1 MARAEKKV
9 WRTWDA
15 AESGRT
21 GLPLMSATVKLAPE
35 NLFSQ
40 LAQFQSD
47 SARLKFLARHRTLLR
62 VEVVERLAQL
72 VVERVR
78 VDTRQAV
85 HLAEA
90 AVLIG
95 RRLRRKETLALGLR
109 AKANALYACGNNA
122 AAVKYHERA
131 VELYDALKIEK
142 EVARTL
148 SSAIQPLILLGEY
161 DKAFKTAGRAREIF
175 ARLNDPQRLAR
186 LENNFGNIFH
196 RQDRFDEA
204 IAHYE
209 RAYADLLPYKDAEG
223 IAVVLSNMAMCLIS
237 LNDFPRAL
245 DCYQKAREACERY
258 GMPLLRDQADYNV
271 AYLYYFRG
279 EYSRA
284 IEMLFATR
292 RACEVS
298 GDAYHLALCH
308 LDLSEIYLELNLS
321 EEAQEMAHEGFLR
334 FEKLGMGY
342 EAAKAL
348 ANEAIAY
355 GQQGKTGHALERF
368 TKAREMFAREK
379 NLVWPWL
386 LDLYQGLLLFHA
398 GRYFEARSLCAAAA
412 VYFDQTL
419 LSGKAVLAHLLLA
432 RIAFH
437 IGEMA
442 VAESETEAAVARL
455 ERLQAP
461 VLAYQAYFLRGQLA
475 QGRGD
480 RPASLAAYGEARKAL
495 ETLRS
500 RLHSEELKISFV
512 KNRLQVYEA
521 LVDLHLSGETGEA
534 AAAEAF
540 SCIEAAKSRSM
551 TEMIFQS
558 GQSLPLGNAGQ
569 SKLVRRIRDLR
580 EQLNWYYHRIE
591 LEQLRPEESSSKRLQ
606 QLQEKAVSH
615 ESELLRT
622 LRELSANERENATLE
637 APADF
642 SLARLQSTLP
652 VNTTLVEYY
661 STGDRIIAAVVT
673 RDTIKISAVSVVSRA
688 LHVLHLLRFQLS
700 KFRMGTAYIH
710 HFEQP
715 LLSATQGH
723 LEALYAEL
731 IAPIREH
738 LTTKH
743 LIFVPHGALHFLP
756 FHALRDGDEY
766 LCDRHTISYAPSAT
780 VFALCQEKTGGDIR
794 NSLVMGIPDE
804 RAPHILN
811 EVQSVATLLPHAEL
825 FLGSQASSQILR
837 ERGSS
842 SNLLHIATHGTYRQD
857 NPMFSGI
864 RLGDGYLNLYDLYQ
878 IRLPAKLVTLSGCA
892 TGMNFVSAGDEL
904 LGLQR
909 GLFCAG
915 ATSLLLSLWDVHD
928 ESTSP
933 LMQEF
938 YKHYFQTGDMAGAL
952 QSAMRQLRQQHA
964 HPYFWAPFVLV
975 GKLGEEKE
983 VC

>member
-1 MARAEKKV
+1 
-9 WRTWDA
+9 
-15 AESGRT
+15 
-21 GLPLMSATVKLAPE
+21 
-35 NLFSQ
+35 
-40 LAQFQSD
+40 
-47 SARLKFLARHRTLLR
+47 
-62 VEVVERLAQL
+62 
-72 VVERVR
+72 
-78 VDTRQAV
+78 
-85 HLAEA
+85 
-90 AVLIG
+90 
-95 RRLRRKETLALGLR
+95 
-109 AKANALYACGNNA
+109 
-122 AAVKYHERA
+122 
-131 VELYDALKIEK
+131 
-142 EVARTL
+142 
-148 SSAIQPLILLGEY
+148 
-161 DKAFKTAGRAREIF
+161 
-175 ARLNDPQRLAR
+175 
-186 LENNFGNIFH
+186 
-196 RQDRFDEA
+196 
-204 IAHYE
+204 
-209 RAYADLLPYKDAEG
+209 
-223 IAVVLSNMAMCLIS
+223 
-237 LNDFPRAL
+237 
-245 DCYQKAREACERY
+245 
-258 GMPLLRDQADYNV
+258 
-271 AYLYYFRG
+271 
-279 EYSRA
+279 
-284 IEMLFATR
+284 
-292 RACEVS
+292 
-298 GDAYHLALCH
+298 
-308 LDLSEIYLELNLS
+308 
-321 EEAQEMAHEGFLR
+321 
-334 FEKLGMGY
+334 
-342 EAAKAL
+342 
-348 ANEAIAY
+348 
-355 GQQGKTGHALERF
+355 
-368 TKAREMFAREK
+368 
-379 NLVWPWL
+379 
-386 LDLYQGLLLFHA
+386 
-398 GRYFEARSLCAAAA
+398 
-412 VYFDQTL
+412 
-419 LSGKAVLAHLLLA
+419 
-432 RIAFH
+432 
-437 IGEMA
+437 
-442 VAESETEAAVARL
+442 
-455 ERLQAP
+455 
-461 VLAYQAYFLRGQLA
+461 
-475 QGRGD
+475 
-480 RPASLAAYGEARKAL
+480 
-495 ETLRS
+495 
-500 RLHSEELKISFV
+500 
-512 KNRLQVYEA
+512 
-521 LVDLHLSGETGEA
+521 
-534 AAAEAF
+534 
-540 SCIEAAKSRSM
+540 
-551 TEMIFQS
+551 MIFQS

-811 EVQSVATLLPHAEL
+811 VVQSVATLLPHAEL

>member
-1 MARAEKKV
+1 MPPMAKKV
-9 WRTWDA
+9 
-15 AESGRT
+15 
-21 GLPLMSATVKLAPE
+21 PPE
-35 NLFSQ
+35 ELISQ
-40 LAQFQSD
+40 LAQLESEP
-47 SARLKFLARHRTLLR
+47 ARRKFLTRHPALLR
-62 VEVVERLAQL
+62 GEVVDRLARL

-78 VDTRQAV
+78 VDTREAV

-95 RRLRRKETLALGLR
+95 RRLRRKESLALGLR
-109 AKANALYACGNNA
+109 AKANALYACGNSA
-122 AAVKYHERA
+122 AAVEHHEKA

-142 EVARTL
+142 EAARTL
-148 SSAIQPLILLGEY
+148 SSSIQPLILLGEY
-161 DKAFKTAGRAREIF
+161 DKAFKAADRAKEIF
-175 ARLNDPQRLAR
+175 TRLNDPWRLAR
-186 LENNFGNIFH
+186 LEINFGNILH
-196 RQDRFDEA
+196 RQDRFNEA

-209 RAYADLLPYKDAEG
+209 NAYGGLLPYKDAEG

-237 LNDFPRAL
+237 LNDFPRSL

-258 GMPLLRDQADYNV
+258 GMPLLRDQADYNI

-298 GDAYHLALCH
+298 GDTYHLALCY

-321 EEAQEMAHEGFLR
+321 EEAREMAQEGFLR

-342 EAAKAL
+342 ESAKSL

-355 GQQGKTGHALERF
+355 GQQGKTLQALERF
-368 TKAREMFAREK
+368 SKAREMFAREK

-386 LDLYQGLLLFHA
+386 LDLYQGLLLFHE
-398 GRYFEARSLCAAAA
+398 GRYFEARRLCAGAAGF
-412 VYFDQTL
+412 FDQTL

-432 RIAFH
+432 RIAFQV
-437 IGEMA
+437 GETA
-442 VAESETEAAVARL
+442 VAESETEVAVARI

-461 VLAYQAYFLRGQLA
+461 VLAYQAHFLRGQLA

-480 RPASLAAYGEARKAL
+480 RVAALAAYGAAREAL

-521 LVDLHLSGETGEA
+521 LVDLHLSGEGGEA
-534 AAAEAF
+534 AAADAF
-540 SCIEAAKSRSM
+540 ACIEAAKSRSM
-551 TEMIFQS
+551 TEMIFHS
-558 GQSLPLGNAGQ
+558 GQSLPMGDAGQ
-569 SKLVRRIRDLR
+569 SELVRRIRDLR
-580 EQLNWYYHRIE
+580 EELNWYYHRIE

-606 QLQEKAVSH
+606 QLQEKAVSQ
-615 ESELLRT
+615 ENELLRT
-622 LRELSANERENATLE
+622 LRELPANERENATLE
-637 APADF
+637 APADL

-652 VNTTLVEYY
+652 RATALVEYY
-661 STGDRIIAAVVT
+661 STGDRLVAAVVT
-673 RDTIKISAVSVVSRA
+673 RETIKIITVSVVSRVI
-688 LHVLHLLRFQLS
+688 HFLHLLRFQLS
-700 KFRMGTAYIH
+700 KFRMGAAYAH
-710 HFEQP
+710 RFEQA

-723 LEALYAEL
+723 LESLCAEL
-731 IAPIREH
+731 IAPIRGH
-738 LTTKH
+738 LNAKH

-756 FHALRDGDEY
+756 FHALRDGEEY
-766 LCDRHTISYAPSAT
+766 LCDAHTISYAPSAT
-780 VFALCQEKTGGDIR
+780 VFALCQEKSGTDMP

-811 EVQSVATLLPHAEL
+811 EVRSVATLLPHPEL
-825 FLGSQASSQILR
+825 FVGSQATSEILR
-837 ERGSS
+837 ERGSAS
-842 SNLLHIATHGTYRQD
+842 SLLHIATHGTYRQD

-928 ESTSP
+928 ETTSA
-933 LMQEF
+933 LMQAF
-938 YKHYFQTGDMAGAL
+938 YKSFIQTGDTAHAL
-952 QSAMRQLRQQHA
+952 QSAMKQLRQQNP

-975 GKLGEEKE
+975 GKLTENKA
-983 VC
+983 VS

>member
-1 MARAEKKV
+1 MP
-9 WRTWDA
+9 T
-15 AESGRT
+15 
-21 GLPLMSATVKLAPE
+21 TVKAVPLE
-35 NLFSQ
+35 ELISQ
-40 LAQFQSD
+40 LAQLD
-47 SARLKFLARHRTLLR
+47 SETARQKFLVRHRAL
-62 VEVVERLAQL
+62 VSSEVVERLAQM

-78 VDTRQAV
+78 VHTREAV

-90 AVLIG
+90 AAMIG
-95 RRLRRKETLALGLR
+95 KKLRRKESLALGLR

-122 AAVKYHERA
+122 AAVEHHEKA
-131 VELYDALKIEK
+131 IELYEALKFEK
-142 EVARTL
+142 EAARTL
-148 SSAIQPLILLGEY
+148 SSSIQPLILLGEY
-161 DKAFKTAGRAREIF
+161 DKAFNAAARAREIF
-175 ARLNDPQRLAR
+175 TRLNDPRRLAR
-186 LENNFGNIFH
+186 LEINLGNIFH

-209 RAYADLLPYKDAEG
+209 RAYEGLLPHKDAEG

-237 LNDFPRAL
+237 LNDFPRSL

-258 GMPLLRDQADYNV
+258 GMPLLRDQADYNI

-292 RACEVS
+292 RACEAS

-321 EEAQEMAHEGFLR
+321 EEAREMAQEGFLR

-342 EAAKAL
+342 EAAKTL

-355 GQQGKTGHALERF
+355 GQQGKTVQALERF
-368 TKAREMFAREK
+368 SRAREMFAREK

-386 LDLYQGLLLFHA
+386 LDLYQGLLLFHE
-398 GRYFEARSLCAAAA
+398 GRYFEARRLCAGAAA
-412 VYFDQTL
+412 FFDQTL

-432 RIAFH
+432 RVALH
-437 IGEMA
+437 IGETA
-442 VAESETEAAVARL
+442 VAESETESAIERAG
-455 ERLQAP
+455 RLQAP
-461 VLAYQAYFLRGQLA
+461 VLAYQAHFLRGQLA

-480 RPASLAAYGEARKAL
+480 RPAALAAYGEARRAL

-521 LVDLHLSGETGEA
+521 LVELHLSGESGEA
-534 AAAEAF
+534 SVTEAF
-540 SCIEAAKSRSM
+540 LCIEAAKSRSM

-558 GQSLPLGNAGQ
+558 GQSLPMGDAGQ
-569 SKLVRRIRDLR
+569 SELVRRIRDLR
-580 EQLNWYYHRIE
+580 EELNWYYHRIE
-591 LEQLRPEESSSKRLQ
+591 LEQLRPEESSSRRLQ
-606 QLQEKAVSH
+606 QLHEKAVSQ
-615 ESELLRT
+615 ENELLRT
-622 LRELSANERENATLE
+622 LRELPANEREYATLE
-637 APADF
+637 APVDF

-652 VNTTLVEYY
+652 SGAALVEYY
-661 STGDRIIAAVVT
+661 STGDRLIAAVIT
-673 RDTIKISAVSVVSRA
+673 RETIKITAVSVVSRVI
-688 LHVLHLLRFQLS
+688 HFLHLLRFQLS
-700 KFRMGTAYIH
+700 KFRMGAAYAH
-710 HFEQP
+710 RFEQP

-723 LEALYAEL
+723 LEALYTEL
-731 IAPIREH
+731 IAPIRQQ
-738 LTTKH
+738 LDAKH

-756 FHALRDGDEY
+756 FHALRDSDEY
-766 LCDRHTISYAPSAT
+766 LCDKHTISYAPSAT
-780 VFALCQEKTGGDIR
+780 VFALCQEKSDSER
-794 NSLVMGIPDE
+794 PNSLVMGIPDE

-811 EVQSVATLLPHAEL
+811 EVQSVATLLPHPEL
-825 FLGSQASSQILR
+825 FLGSQATSEILR
-837 ERGSS
+837 KRGSS
-842 SNLLHIATHGTYRQD
+842 SSLLHIATHGTYRQD

-915 ATSLLLSLWDVHD
+915 ASSLLLSLWDVHD
-928 ESTSP
+928 ESTSA
-933 LMQEF
+933 LMQAF
-938 YKHYFQTGDMAGAL
+938 YKNYIDTGDMTGAL
-952 QSAMRQLRQQHA
+952 QSAMKQLRQQNP

-975 GKLGEEKE
+975 GKLAENKA
-983 VC
+983 VS

>member
-1 MARAEKKV
+1 MVRAEKKV
-9 WRTWDA
+9 RSTSTA
-15 AESGRT
+15 
-21 GLPLMSATVKLAPE
+21 VKLASE
-35 NLFSQ
+35 DLFSQ
-40 LAQFQSD
+40 LAQFHSG

-122 AAVKYHERA
+122 AAVEYHERA
-131 VELYDALKIEK
+131 VELYDALKFEK
-142 EVARTL
+142 EAARTL

-175 ARLNDPQRLAR
+175 TRLNDPRRLAR

-209 RAYADLLPYKDAEG
+209 RAYSDLLPYKDAEG
-223 IAVVLSNMAMCLIS
+223 IAIVLSNMAMCLIS

-298 GDAYHLALCH
+298 GDTYHLALCH
-308 LDLSEIYLELNLS
+308 LDLSEIYIELNLS
-321 EEAQEMAHEGFLR
+321 EEAREMAHEGFRR

-348 ANEAIAY
+348 ANEAIAC
-355 GQQGKTGHALERF
+355 GQQGKTVHALERF
-368 TKAREMFAREK
+368 AKAREMFTREK

-386 LDLYQGLLLFHA
+386 LDLYQGLLLFHE
-398 GRYFEARSLCAAAA
+398 GRYSEARSLCAAA
-412 VYFDQTL
+412 VVFFDQSL

-432 RIAFH
+432 RIAFQ
-437 IGEMA
+437 IGETA
-442 VAESETEAAVARL
+442 VAESETEAAVARM

-461 VLAYQAYFLRGQLA
+461 VLAYQAYLLRGQLA

-480 RPASLAAYGEARKAL
+480 RSAALAAYGEARKAL

-500 RLHSEELKISFV
+500 RLHSEELKISFL
-512 KNRLQVYEA
+512 KNRMQVYEA
-521 LVDLHLSGETGEA
+521 LVDLHLSGGTGEA

-540 SCIEAAKSRSM
+540 TCIEAAKSRSM
-551 TEMIFQS
+551 AEMIFQS
-558 GQSLPLGNAGQ
+558 GQSIPVGNVGQ
-569 SKLVRRIRDLR
+569 SKLVRRVRDLR
-580 EQLNWYYHRIE
+580 EELNWYYHRIE
-591 LEQLRPEESSSKRLQ
+591 LEQLRPEECSSKRLQ
-606 QLQEKAVSH
+606 QLQEKAVSN
-615 ESELLRT
+615 ENELLRT

-637 APADF
+637 APTDF

-652 VNTTLVEYY
+652 MNTTLVEYY
-661 STGDRIIAAVVT
+661 STGDRLIAALVT
-673 RDTIKISAVSVVSRA
+673 RERIKITAVSRVSRI
-688 LHVLHLLRFQLS
+688 LHFLNLLRFQLS
-700 KFRMGTAYIH
+700 KFRMGAAYTH
-710 HFEQP
+710 RFEQP

-723 LEALYAEL
+723 LEALYTEL

-738 LTTKH
+738 LTAKH

-766 LCDRHTISYAPSAT
+766 LCDRHTISYTPSAT
-780 VFALCQEKTGGDIR
+780 VFALCQEKTGGDIP

-811 EVQSVATLLPHAEL
+811 EVQSVATLLPHPEL

-837 ERGSS
+837 ERGSA

-857 NPMFSGI
+857 NPMYSGI
-864 RLGDGYLNLYDLYQ
+864 RLGDGYLNLNDLYQ

-909 GLFCAG
+909 ALFYTG

-928 ESTSP
+928 KTTSE
-933 LMQEF
+933 LMREF
-938 YKHYFQTGDMAGAL
+938 YAHYIQTGDMACAL
-952 QSAMRQLRQQHA
+952 QSAMKHLRQQNP

-983 VC
+983 VS